1 MYENSVL
8 ITYDE
13 PKRRTNLVKHG
24 LDFADLTIG
33 FFEAA
38 TVYDVANE
46 RLMAVGEFEGRII
59 VAVVFKLLGSEAL
72 SVISMRPASR
82 KERNLL

>member
-1 MYENSVL
+1 MR

-13 PKRRTNLVKHG
+13 PKRQSNIAKHMG
-24 LDFADLTIG
+24 LDFASLDLR

-38 TVYDVANE
+38 TILSGKGE
-46 RLMAVGEFEGRII
+46 RLIAVGEHRGMII
-59 VAVVFKLLGSEAL
+59 TVVFELLGSEAL

-82 KERNLL
+82 KERSRL